1 MLRNSFQG
9 SSLWFISKD
18 YVIVPH
24 LFKLQNFYKFA
35 SIPPFPMAFDKT
47 AINPPACFP
56 NKRIFYTVLSVSF
69 DTLCYHKFFTCSRG
83 FFYIF
88 LNSND
93 FLSLSTFDSQH
104 FHDFFSTF
112 SSWHFTCIYFDFFKC
127 CLIFYFIF
135 SKKNLSNRCL

>member
-69 DTLCYHKFFTCSRG
+69 DTLCYHKFFTCSRV
-83 FFYIF
+83 FFTYFWIAMISWVFLLLTLSIF
-88 LNSND
+88 TIC
-93 FLSLSTFDSQH
+93 SLLFRPDTLLVFILI
-104 FHDFFSTF
+104 
-112 SSWHFTCIYFDFFKC
+112 SSSVKTVKSL
-127 CLIFYFIF
+127 LIKTIM
-135 SKKNLSNRCL
+135 R